1 MVSIETARCLILENT
16 ATLGTESVPILE
28 GLNRVCAGDY
38 RSPWDIPPVDNSEMD
53 GYAFAHSGTK
63 AGSRLSV
70 TGFVYAGEYRKSPVP
85 AGEAVKIMTGAP
97 VPPGCDTVAPIEE
110 VETDGTCIRLK
121 RELPRGNHVRKR
133 GNDICADELVIRT
146 GTLLRPQEIGMLASM
161 GKTFVCVFKKPHCAI
176 LATGDELLQ
185 PGSIPVEG
193 KIINSNS
200 HSLAAQVMEAGGI
213 PILLG
218 IARDS
223 RDETVAK
230 LREGL
235 QADFLIVTGGAS
247 VGDRDHVKESIQ
259 ALGGKLLFWKVNIKP
274 GKPVAFAVLHGKP
287 VFALPGNPVSTMV
300 SFEQFVRPALLK
312 SMGRRRIFRPAVNAT
327 LHENLENTSDRPNL
341 IRGLV
346 SRHDHEYSVTS
357 TGKQGSNRLSS
368 LVLGNGLIHLPPFT
382 SLPAGSRVGVELY
395 DSEFEMRETIMN
407 AGEKTKHE

>member
-1 MVSIETARCLILENT
+1 MVSIEMARRLILENI

-28 GLNRVCAGDY
+28 GLNRVCAEDY

-53 GYAFAHSGTK
+53 GYAFAHSNAA
-63 AGSRLSV
+63 AGSKLKV
-70 TGFVYAGEYRKSPVP
+70 TGFVYAGEFRSVPVS

-97 VPPGCDTVAPIEE
+97 IPPGCDTVVPIEE
-110 VETDGTCIRLK
+110 VEANDSCIRLK
-121 RELPRGNHVRKR
+121 REIPRGNHVRKR
-133 GNDICADELVIRT
+133 GNDICANDLVISA
-146 GTLLRPQEIGMLASM
+146 GTPLRPQEIGMLSSM

-200 HSLAAQVMEAGGI
+200 HSLAAQVMDAGGV
-213 PILLG
+213 PVLLG

-230 LREGL
+230 IREGL

-247 VGDRDHVKESIQ
+247 VGDRDHVKESIV
-259 ALGGKLLFWKVNIKP
+259 ALGGRLLFWKVNIKP
-274 GKPVAFAVLHGKP
+274 GKPVAFAMLQGKP

-312 SMGRRRIFRPAVNAT
+312 SMGRTRIFRPVKNAI
-327 LHENLENTSDRPNL
+327 LHEDLENTSDRPNL
-341 IRGLV
+341 IRGRV
-346 SRHDHEYSVTS
+346 SHNGHEYTVSS

-368 LVLGNGLIHLPPFT
+368 LVQGNGLIYLPPAE
-382 SLPAGSRVGVELY
+382 SLPAGSTVEVELY
-395 DSEFEMRETIMN
+395 DSEFEMRN
-407 AGEKTKHE
+407 KT